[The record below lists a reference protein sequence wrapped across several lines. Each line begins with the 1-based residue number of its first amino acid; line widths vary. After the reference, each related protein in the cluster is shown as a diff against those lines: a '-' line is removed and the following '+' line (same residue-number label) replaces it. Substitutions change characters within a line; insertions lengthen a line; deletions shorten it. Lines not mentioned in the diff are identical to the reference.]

1 MPEKFI
7 LKANHGCSYNIIV
20 ENKTSLNITNAEIKF
35 NRWMKKNFAFEFGFE
50 LHYMN
55 IKPKIIAEEY
65 LESNDQGGIY
75 DYRVYCFNGK
85 AKNIG
90 YFSNTRS
97 IWKIA
102 FYDLEWNKLN
112 FYFNYILEDKNIK
125 KPKYL
130 KLMIELSEKIAKDF
144 AFVRVDYYIL
154 NNDTLKIGE
163 ITFTP
168 TSGTAIWYP
177 PEQDLIFGNMINLP
191 SKKPIPYYFN

>member
-1 MPEKFI
+1 MPEKFV
-7 LKANHGCSYNIIV
+7 LKANHGCSYNIIF

-50 LHYMN
+50 LYYMN

-75 DYRVYCFNGK
+75 DYRVYCFNSK

-112 FYFNYILEDKNIK
+112 FYYNYILDDKYIK

-168 TSGTAIWYP
+168 TSGNAKWFP
-177 PEQDLIFGNMINLP
+177 REQDLIFGNMINLP
-191 SKKPIPYYFN
+191 SKKPIPNYFN